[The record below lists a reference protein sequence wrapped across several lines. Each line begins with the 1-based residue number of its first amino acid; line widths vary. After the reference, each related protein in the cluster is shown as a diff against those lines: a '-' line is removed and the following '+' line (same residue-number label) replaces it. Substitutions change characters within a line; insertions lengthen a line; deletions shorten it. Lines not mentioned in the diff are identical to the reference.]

1 VVNINVDEPRKLG
14 WYKDW
19 PGLLFLVMTMVGF
32 GVSVYDFWK
41 IQHFNFQ
48 LNIGVIISILL
59 LILGGSLRIIC
70 RKTLVKAGFAMSNSY
85 KLQIAQHQRLITNG
99 IYTHIRHPLYL
110 GEISRNLGTAL
121 LFSSLYGLIVMIIAN
136 IFLLIR
142 IEIEE
147 KMLIGEFGQ
156 EYEEYKEK
164 TKKLLP
170 YIY

>member
-1 VVNINVDEPRKLG
+1 MVNINLDGPRKLG

-19 PGLLFLVMTMVGF
+19 SGLLFLFMTMIGF

-41 IQHFNFQ
+41 IQQFKFQ
-48 LNIGVIISILL
+48 LNIFIIISILL
-59 LILGGSLRIIC
+59 LIVGGTLRIIC
-70 RKTLVKAGFAMSNSY
+70 RKTLIKAGFRFSNSY
-85 KLQIAQHQRLITNG
+85 KLQIVQHQRLITNG
-99 IYTHIRHPLYL
+99 IYTYIRHPLYL

-121 LFSSLYGLIVMIIAN
+121 LFSSLYGLAVMMIAN
-136 IFLLIR
+136 IFLFIR

-147 KMLIGEFGQ
+147 KMLITIFGH
-156 EYEEYKEK
+156 EYEEYKKK